1 MKKKQEKGK
10 QQEGKKK
17 EKNGKKRKKAG
28 SEDDEDGKREV
39 VEIIDSCNDDE
50 DGGVPMVAYQNGAR
64 ITITTDEGVTLAH
77 GVVIDDEP
85 PTETLFKDNASG
97 TSCTQP

>member
-17 EKNGKKRKKAG
+17 EKNGKKRKKTG

-39 VEIIDSCNDDE
+39 VEIDSGNDDE

-64 ITITTDEGVTLAH
+64 ITITTDEGVPLAH

>member
-17 EKNGKKRKKAG
+17 EKHGKKRNKAG

-64 ITITTDEGVTLAH
+64 ITITTDEGVALAH
-77 GVVIDDEP
+77 GIMIDDEP
-85 PTETLFKDNASG
+85 PTEALFKENASG
-97 TSCTQP
+97 TSCTHP

>member
-39 VEIIDSCNDDE
+39 VEIDSGDDDE

-64 ITITTDEGVTLAH
+64 ITITTDEGVPLAH

-97 TSCTQP
+97 TSCTHP

>member
-17 EKNGKKRKKAG
+17 GKNGKKRKKAE

-39 VEIIDSCNDDE
+39 VEIDSGDDDE

-64 ITITTDEGVTLAH
+64 ITITTDEGVPLAH
-77 GVVIDDEP
+77 GIVIDDEP
-85 PTETLFKDNASG
+85 PTEDLFKENASG
-97 TSCTQP
+97 TSCTHP

>member
-17 EKNGKKRKKAG
+17 EKNGEKRKKAG
-28 SEDDEDGKREV
+28 SEDDEYGKREV
-39 VEIIDSCNDDE
+39 VEIDSGNDDE

-64 ITITTDEGVTLAH
+64 ITITTDEGVPLAQ

-85 PTETLFKDNASG
+85 STETLFKDNASG
-97 TSCTQP
+97 TSCTHP